1 MLPLLLWYHRNP
13 ALSRTLSLQPSLVW
27 PFTGLPL
34 PLGLEGSG
42 WELEVWGI
50 AVLFSPSGCFQTTSP
65 PFLHP
70 SSQCQTIFS
79 ATVQPFMDS
88 WVLPTPLPF
97 KKKKNFISTFTVILW
112 SNSWFQYPSELLIT
126 RPHASLTCTSPIIMP
141 SLLNSCS
148 APMDLL

>member
-50 AVLFSPSGCFQTTSP
+50 DVLFSPSGCFQTTSP

-88 WVLPTPLPF
+88 WVLPTQLPF
-97 KKKKNFISTFTVILW
+97 LKKKKNFYLHVHCHSLK
-112 SNSWFQYPSELLIT
+112 QLLISVSKWASNNQASCFLDLHFSNN
-126 RPHASLTCTSPIIMP
+126 HAISP
-141 SLLNSCS
+141 
-148 APMDLL
+148 